1 MSAISDLE
9 EALSRCVDQEK
20 TGHRMLSV
28 IVDFLAND
36 ELWTLNEI
44 GPTSKKRLIALAEK
58 MRETPETKP

>member
-20 TGHRMLSV
+20 TGRRMLSV

-36 ELWTLNEI
+36 ELWTVNEI
-44 GPTSKKRLIALAEK
+44 GPVSRKRFIALAEK
-58 MRETPETKP
+58 MKETPETRP